1 MMRNTLYFLAVLMT
15 TLFSACSSDDPD
27 VMEDNLSSEETSEGT
42 TPVFTAENVP
52 AEQSAGTTVS
62 LEELAKEGLGGIR
75 LNFQMTGV
83 TQVVLESVDGY
94 QIAGTLD
101 GDKQSIITFSAP
113 EGESLALGKDYYIVT
128 FPCDLTGGYRLSI
141 YKDGQVASYFGVHQK
156 VEAGTFIA
164 PTDLVESEL
173 EFADPDAPF
182 VEDER
187 PELNQATK
195 DALVAY
201 QQNPTEDN
209 KAALMEQ
216 MGVRYDKVVARKKAK
231 LRELE
236 REALHQDL
244 VDEMQAIVDEMVEN
258 RDIRLEQ
265 QFYRLIDP
273 RTDDDPNDEWMVL
286 RGADANNPYI
296 GYAPVRNSEYAAF
309 DKDFTYPQG
318 QDNYPAVNMT
328 YTEAVAYCQWLS
340 EQDSEHEYRLP
351 TEEEWILAAGH
362 MPKDVSM
369 NSDHVEMGLT
379 AVEAYAQTTGACGG
393 VDFWG
398 NCWEWTTTINA
409 NGEYIVKGG
418 SWDSSRDACRSEY
431 SNDAR
436 NGAEGYDNVG
446 FRVVRVDRG
455 SL

>member
-1 MMRNTLYFLAVLMT
+1 MKKIVSSIAILLTLF
-15 TLFSACSSDDPD
+15 FSACSSDTQDLLG
-27 VMEDNLSSEETSEGT
+27 DNLPQNEYSGTSTEG
-42 TPVFTAENVP
+42 A
-52 AEQSAGTTVS
+52 TTVPTEQLASTTIS
-62 LEELAKEGLGGIR
+62 LEDLTKQGLGGIH
-75 LNFQMTGV
+75 LCFQMSGV

-94 QIAGTLD
+94 QIAGNLS

-113 EGESLALGKDYYIVT
+113 EGSTLVPNKDYYIVT
-128 FPCDLTGGYRLSI
+128 FPCDLSGGYRLSI

-156 VEAGTFIA
+156 VEVGSFIT
-164 PTDLVESEL
+164 PTDLIESEL

-187 PELNQATK
+187 PNLNQATK
-195 DALVAY
+195 DALVVY
-201 QQNPTEDN
+201 QQNPTEEN

-216 MGVRYDKVVARKKAK
+216 MGIRYDKVVARKKAK

-273 RTDDDPNDEWMVL
+273 RTDDNPNDEWMVL

-296 GYAPVRNSEYAAF
+296 GYAPVRNSEYAEFKKEFA
-309 DKDFTYPQG
+309 YPQG
-318 QDNYPAVNMT
+318 QENYPVVNVS
-328 YTEAVAYCQWLS
+328 YADAVAYCQWLG
-340 EQDSEHEYRLP
+340 EQDSKHEYRLP

-369 NSDHVEMGLT
+369 NSDHVEKGLT
-379 AVEAYAQTTGACGG
+379 AVDAYAQTAGACGG
-393 VDFWG
+393 IDFWG
-398 NCWEWTTTINA
+398 NCWEWTSTTNTI
-409 NGEYIVKGG
+409 GEYIVKGG

-431 SNDAR
+431 SDDAR
-436 NGAEGYDNVG
+436 NGSNGYSNVG
-446 FRVVRVDRG
+446 FRVVRVDR
-455 SL
+455 

>member
-1 MMRNTLYFLAVLMT
+1 MMKNTFFLMAVLTAM
-15 TLFSACSSDDPD
+15 LFSACSSDSP
-27 VMEDNLSSEETSEGT
+27 EITGDNSPSSEATADSTKEVSAVTVPTEQMASTS
-42 TPVFTAENVP
+42 
-52 AEQSAGTTVS
+52 VS
-62 LEELAKEGLGGIR
+62 LDELAQKGLGGIH
-75 LNFQMTGV
+75 LNFQMSGV

-94 QIAGTLD
+94 QIAGDLE

-113 EGESLALGKDYYIVT
+113 DGESLVPGKDYYIVT
-128 FPCDLTGGYRLSI
+128 FPCDLSGGYRLSI
-141 YKDGQVASYFGVHQK
+141 YKDGQVASYFGVHQT
-156 VEAGTFIA
+156 VEAGVFIT

-173 EFADPDAPF
+173 EFDDPDAPF

-195 DALVAY
+195 DALVVY
-201 QQNPTEDN
+201 QQNPTDEN

-216 MGVRYDKVVARKKAK
+216 MGIRYDKVVARKKAK

-236 REALHQDL
+236 RDALHQDL

-273 RTDDDPNDEWMVL
+273 RTDDNPNDEWLVL

-296 GYAPVRNSEYAAF
+296 GYAPVRNSEYVAF
-309 DKDFTYPQG
+309 NQDFTYPQG
-318 QDNYPAVNMT
+318 QDNYPVVNIS
-328 YTEAVAYCQWLS
+328 YAEAVAYCQWLS
-340 EQDSEHEYRLP
+340 EQDSKHEYRLP

-369 NSDHVEMGLT
+369 NSDHVQQGLT
-379 AVEAYAQTTGACGG
+379 AVDAYAQTTGACGG
-393 VDFWG
+393 IDFWG
-398 NCWEWTTTINA
+398 NCWEWTSTLNA

-431 SNDAR
+431 SDDAR
-436 NGAEGYDNVG
+436 NGSEGYANVG
-446 FRVVRVDRG
+446 FRVVRVDR
-455 SL
+455 